1 MNKKFTRIFASV
13 IIGLLVLSMLLTLV
27 LPYLG

>member
-13 IIGLLVLSMLLTLV
+13 IIGLLVLSMLLTLF
-27 LPYLG
+27 LPYLA